1 MKDPKFVAFSTQ
13 KGGAGKTTLTV
24 VMASYCYYVKGMKVL
39 VVDCDYPQYSIEEM
53 RQRDQDLVDCNPS
66 FTKAFRENIRRTHL
80 KPWPLLLANPDNAMT
95 KVREIVEGGNDI
107 DIVLFDLPGT
117 INNRGVVNILNC
129 MDSVIVPIAADRVI
143 LQSSL
148 AFALKIHEWVTT
160 GKAQVKDLYMLW
172 NLVDAREKTELYD
185 QYEALF
191 AEYGLETLKTRIP
204 DTKKF
209 RREGSNTMPRA
220 VFRST
225 VLPPDKTLIKGTRL
239 PELADEIITLL
250 KL

>member
-1 MKDPKFVAFSTQ
+1 M
-13 KGGAGKTTLTV
+13 
-24 VMASYCYYVKGMKVL
+24 
-39 VVDCDYPQYSIEEM
+39 
-53 RQRDQDLVDCNPS
+53 
-66 FTKAFRENIRRTHL
+66 
-80 KPWPLLLANPDNAMT
+80 
-95 KVREIVEGGNDI
+95 
-107 DIVLFDLPGT
+107 
-117 INNRGVVNILNC
+117 
-129 MDSVIVPIAADRVI
+129 
-143 LQSSL
+143 
-148 AFALKIHEWVTT
+148 
-160 GKAQVKDLYMLW
+160 
-172 NLVDAREKTELYD
+172 
-185 QYEALF
+185 ALF

>member
-1 MKDPKFVAFSTQ
+1 MKEPKFVAFSTQ

-24 VMASYCYYVKGMKVL
+24 VMASYFYYIKGMKVL

-53 RQRDQDLVDCNPS
+53 RQRDKDLVDCNPA
-66 FTKAFRENIRRTHL
+66 FEKAFRENIVRTKL
-80 KPWPLLLANPDNAMT
+80 QPWPMLLATPDDAME
-95 KVREIVEGGNDI
+95 KVREIVEVGNDI
-107 DIVLFDLPGT
+107 DIVFFDLPGT

-148 AFALKIHEWVTT
+148 AFAMKINEWLTT
-160 GKAQVKDLYMLW
+160 GKSQVKEMYLLW
-172 NLVDAREKTELYD
+172 NLVDARERTELYD

-191 AEYGLETLKTRIP
+191 AEYGLITMKTRIP

-209 RREGSNTMPRA
+209 RREGSKVLPRA

-225 VLPPDKTLIKGTRL
+225 VMPPDKTLIKGTRL
-239 PELADEIITLL
+239 PELADEITKLL

>member
-1 MKDPKFVAFSTQ
+1 
-13 KGGAGKTTLTV
+13 
-24 VMASYCYYVKGMKVL
+24 MADATG
-39 VVDCDYPQYSIEEM
+39 
-53 RQRDQDLVDCNPS
+53 
-66 FTKAFRENIRRTHL
+66 
-80 KPWPLLLANPDNAMT
+80 NPDDAME

-107 DIVLFDLPGT
+107 DIVFFDLPGT

-148 AFALKIHEWVTT
+148 AFAMKINEWLTT
-160 GKAQVKDLYMLW
+160 GKSQVKEMYLLW
-172 NLVDAREKTELYD
+172 NLVDARERTELYD

-191 AEYGLETLKTRIP
+191 AEYGLITMKTRIP

-209 RREGSNTMPRA
+209 RREGSKVLPRA

-225 VLPPDKTLIKGTRL
+225 VMPPTRL
-239 PELADEIITLL
+239 
-250 KL
+250 